1 MLEMIAITTG
11 LLAALAVSA
20 LETKQ
25 HVNVWK
31 GIEYARPPRRWA
43 VAEMC
48 AAVWRA
54 CTYCAM
60 LTLCPY
66 WYCAR
71 RRLPFNASSFHHPSS
86 EFGSM
91 CMQADGKVGAERC
104 LYLNVFQPASAAV
117 DGKLPIMFW
126 IHGGAMKSGAGS
138 MYNGT
143 TMAAAHDIIVI
154 TINYRLGV
162 AGFWGSE
169 ELEQGNGL
177 MGGIHDQIVALKW
190 VQQHAA
196 LFGGDPKQVTIFGE
210 SASNSHRI
218 VFCQRFHGYL
228 FVRLLAWLSAWLP
241 ACVRRC
247 GGTVNLRSLCE
258 PGCQGSLPPLDH
270 RVRCLH
276 WPMVSRGHESQ
287 PCEVSSSR
295 HDAQGTDRA
304 SGAARIHAQARCDGA
319 IRYRWV

>member
-1 MLEMIAITTG
+1 MIAITTA
-11 LLAALAVSA
+11 LLAALAVPA

-31 GIEYARPPRRWA
+31 GIEYARPPQRWA

-54 CTYCAM
+54 CTCWTM
-60 LTLCPY
+60 LTLYAY

-71 RRLPFNASSFHHPSS
+71 RRLPFNASSFHHPPS
-86 EFGSM
+86 EFGSV
-91 CMQADGKVGAERC
+91 CMQANGKVGAERC

-143 TMAAAHDIIVI
+143 TMAAAHDVIVI

-210 SASNSHRI
+210 SASNLHW
-218 VFCQRFHGYL
+218 FCVRHSMATYL
-228 FVRLLAWLSAWLP
+228 YGCLP
-241 ACVRRC
+241 VSVPGCIRRC

-270 RVRCLH
+270 RVWCLH
-276 WPMVSRGHESQ
+276 WPVVPRGHEPQ